1 LKAIRAHWSFDLLG
15 GCFGIAIALGL
26 VRFDFGII
34 GNLMADAQWIDVED
48 IGALAAI
55 NMAGYLTGCIQQATV
70 KSRETSIR
78 YVWFAMITIIAS
90 IILEGQSTSFT
101 SQSILRLLCGW
112 GAAHVVSGLP
122 TLALE
127 RVPERWRRK
136 ATGLIMSGG
145 GIGSLLG
152 AVCIGF
158 FAPESAPSA
167 LNVLTA
173 LTVVL
178 SLPTLAL
185 LRRRKQLPKP
195 VIEQLT
201 DSAKKTTSYFSKR
214 KLNQLILIIILGFA
228 LMQVG
233 QVPVVLYE
241 PLIAINRIGL
251 TPMMASNINSLFG
264 IGLIIGG
271 LIPSVVPSKLTTSL
285 FLAVI
290 AAVGLAGM
298 ILFGISNHL
307 VVLSISIFLIGVWDM
322 MTGTLTLDRL
332 GQLCNEEAQR
342 RAWSTATT
350 IGAMGFIAFSSTTSQ
365 LSKHNINLIL
375 AMGITAVSAQLILEI
390 VQHRL
395 SAKQQSSG

>member
-1 LKAIRAHWSFDLLG
+1 MKAIRAHWSFDLLG

-48 IGALAAI
+48 IGTLAAI
-55 NMAGYLTGCIQQATV
+55 NMAGYLTGCIQQATI

-78 YVWFAMITIIAS
+78 YVRFAMITIIAS
-90 IILEGQSTSFT
+90 IVLEGQSTSFT
-101 SQSILRLLCGW
+101 SQSVLRLLCGW

-167 LNVLTA
+167 WNVLAA

-185 LRRRKQLPKP
+185 LKRRKQLPKSA
-195 VIEQLT
+195 IEPLT
-201 DSAKKTTSYFSKR
+201 DSAKKTTSYFNKR
-214 KLNQLILIIILGFA
+214 ELNQLILIIILGFA

-241 PLIAINRIGL
+241 PLIAIDRI
-251 TPMMASNINSLFG
+251 
-264 IGLIIGG
+264 
-271 LIPSVVPSKLTTSL
+271 
-285 FLAVI
+285 
-290 AAVGLAGM
+290 
-298 ILFGISNHL
+298 
-307 VVLSISIFLIGVWDM
+307 
-322 MTGTLTLDRL
+322 
-332 GQLCNEEAQR
+332 
-342 RAWSTATT
+342 
-350 IGAMGFIAFSSTTSQ
+350 
-365 LSKHNINLIL
+365 
-375 AMGITAVSAQLILEI
+375 
-390 VQHRL
+390 
-395 SAKQQSSG
+395 